1 MRIRVAVAGLAAG
14 GLLAMGTVAPATAD
28 MRVTDF
34 TGAVAVC
41 NTYLGGDAWRDC
53 IESAYD
59 YCDYDMT
66 DDTFTTHDG
75 ESCDEILYLDPLQ
88 A

>member
-14 GLLAMGTVAPATAD
+14 AVLAMGTVAPANAD

-41 NTYLGGDAWRDC
+41 NTYLGGDAWAGC

-59 YCDYDMT
+59 MCDW
-66 DDTFTTHDG
+66 DG
-75 ESCDEILYLDPLQ
+75 TYLLDANGVSCDWIVDRVPLQ